1 MMTST
6 QTTARSFSALKR
18 STKALLSSLS
28 LSALALTGCATEGDI
43 NADAPRVLELHSQEL
58 VVGESLYLFGE
69 NLEAEARF
77 IHKLYFEGV
86 YINDRGQQDEV
97 SLSIQPIYDGEV
109 ERDGRTYQRLRLSRL
124 GPFRNPFSASGRPG
138 VFKGTIR
145 AVLEDERMGE
155 VLADLQPRSFELNV
169 GPSIQILE
177 FQPIEADCGEPAL
190 RALPG
195 IPYRLR
201 VQATGLSPNRY
212 EYQIGRVNGDPGVY
226 RYEHSFN
233 SPIAEDSIGEAY
245 ENEPLFFN
253 QIGDGERFYVT
264 NLKVIAYDDAAGL
277 SAETAWPISVHRP
290 LEVIYDGKRDLAERY
305 EPEPVSGCIPGTL
318 GTRVS
323 YSESKSE
330 YRQRTVSVTI
340 SQGWVRSQGQE
351 LNRRWSEGVSE
362 GQSQRQSLNSATSES
377 EELSESMGLNY
388 NQSNSNNVNFSE
400 SDGES
405 WSWSTTEGQSESEFR
420 DQMRDYYGSGSWET
434 TVSAE
439 TEASVPLLAKG
450 SYRGSVSAGVEVGG
464 RTGST
469 TGVSTETNTQRG
481 YSTSG
486 STNESRSFGSS
497 TSEGRS
503 QSINNSYALSRSR
516 SSSVSEDSALESSR
530 TWNLSE
536 GVSDSEVVS
545 ESEQVAYDST
555 ISNSS
560 QESVTQSFSAFIPR
574 GQMGIFY
581 RQTTRWVRRAEV
593 RSFNLCGVAQHVGEL
608 QFNEYTWAPD
618 LAVAPSCEDKPPA
631 PALPEAACYIPP
643 CGG

>member
-1 MMTST
+1 MLTKSVHCSRSL
-6 QTTARSFSALKR
+6 QSPRRAAR
-18 STKALLSSLS
+18 ALLS
-28 LSALALTGCATEGDI
+28 ALTLGFATLSGCASDEDL
-43 NADAPRVLELHSQEL
+43 NANSPKILEIHSNQL

-86 YINDRGQQDEV
+86 YITDQGEQEEV
-97 SLSIQPIYDGEV
+97 TLSVQPIYDGEV
-109 ERDGRTYQRLRLSRL
+109 ELNGKTYQRLRLSRL
-124 GPFRNPFSASGRPG
+124 GPFRNPFSRNGRPG

-145 AVLEDERMGE
+145 AVLEDDRMGD
-155 VLADLQPRSFELNV
+155 VMADLQPRTFELSV

-177 FQPIEADCGEPAL
+177 FQPINADCGEPAM

-195 IPYRLR
+195 VPYKLR
-201 VQATGLSPNRY
+201 VQATGLSPTRY
-212 EYQIGRVNGDPGVY
+212 EFQIGKVNGDPGVQ
-226 RYEHSFN
+226 RYEHRYD
-233 SPIAEDSIGEAY
+233 SPVSEDLIGGEF
-245 ENEPLFFN
+245 EPLFFN
-253 QIGDGERFYVT
+253 QVGDGERFYVT
-264 NLKVIAYDDAAGL
+264 NLKVIAHDENAGL

-330 YRQRTVSVTI
+330 FRQRTVSVTV

-362 GQSQRQSLNSATSES
+362 GQSQRQSLSSSSSES
-377 EELSESMGLNY
+377 EEVSESMGLSY
-388 NQSNSNNVNFSE
+388 NQSNANNVNFTE
-400 SDGES
+400 SNGEN
-405 WSWSTTEGQSESEFR
+405 WSWSMTEGQSESEFR
-420 DQMRDYYGSGSWET
+420 DEMRDYYGSGSWET

-464 RTGST
+464 RTGNT
-469 TGVSTETNTQRG
+469 TGVSTERSSQRG

-486 STNESRSFGSS
+486 SSNESRSFGSS

-503 QSINNSYALSRSR
+503 QSINNSYALSRSH
-516 SSSVSEDSALESSR
+516 SSSVSEDTALESAR

-545 ESEQVAYDST
+545 ESEQVAYDNT

-560 QESVTQSFSAFIPR
+560 QETVTQSFSAFIPR

-593 RSFNLCGVAQHVGEL
+593 RSFDLCGVAQHVGEL

-618 LAVAPSCEDKPPA
+618 LAVAPSCEEKPPA
-631 PALPEAACYIPP
+631 PSLPEAACYVPP

>member
-1 MMTST
+1 MLTQALQNTRMLTRPRRAVRALVTSL
-6 QTTARSFSALKR
+6 A
-18 STKALLSSLS
+18 
-28 LSALALTGCATEGDI
+28 LSAIGLSGCASDEDI
-43 NADAPRVLELHSQEL
+43 NANSPKILELHSNQL
-58 VVGESLYLFGE
+58 VIGESLYLFGE
-69 NLEAEARF
+69 HLDAEARF

-86 YINDRGQQDEV
+86 YITDQGQEEEV
-97 SLSIQPIYDGEV
+97 TLSVQPIYDGEV
-109 ERDGRTYQRLRLSRL
+109 ELNGKTYQRLRLSRL
-124 GPFRNPFSASGRPG
+124 GPFRNPFTRDGRPG

-155 VLADLQPRSFELNV
+155 VMADLQPRSFELNV

-177 FQPIEADCGEPAL
+177 FQPTSADCGEPAM

-201 VQATGLSPNRY
+201 VQATGLAPNRF
-212 EYQIGRVNGDPGVY
+212 EFQIGKVNGDPGVY
-226 RYEHSFN
+226 RYEHTYN
-233 SPIAEDSIGEAY
+233 SPVSEDTIGE
-245 ENEPLFFN
+245 EFEPLFFN
-253 QIGDGERFYVT
+253 QVDDGERFYVT

-277 SAETAWPISVHRP
+277 TAETAWPISVHRP
-290 LEVIYDGKRDLAERY
+290 LEVIYNGKRDLAERY

-318 GTRVS
+318 GTRVN

-330 YRQRTVSVTI
+330 YRQRTVSVTV

-362 GQSQRQSLNSATSES
+362 GQSQRQSLSSSTSES
-377 EELSESMGLNY
+377 EELSEAMGLSY
-388 NQSNSNNVNFSE
+388 NQSDSNNVNFTE
-400 SDGES
+400 SNGES
-405 WSWSTTEGQSESEFR
+405 WSWSMTEGLSESEFR
-420 DQMRDYYGSGSWET
+420 DSNRDYYGSGSWET

-464 RTGST
+464 RTGNT
-469 TGVSTETNTQRG
+469 TGLSTETNSQRG

-503 QSINNSYALSRSR
+503 QSINSSYALSRSR
-516 SSSVSEDSALESSR
+516 SSSVSEDTALESAR

-555 ISNSS
+555 VSSSS

-593 RSFNLCGVAQHVGEL
+593 RSFDLCGVAQHVGEL

-618 LAVAPSCEDKPPA
+618 LAVAPSCEEKPPA
-631 PALPEAACYIPP
+631 PSLPEAACYIPP

>member
-1 MMTST
+1 MLMNMNHCN
-6 QTTARSFSALKR
+6 RSFNPTQRVR
-18 STKALLSSLS
+18 SLLGAFA
-28 LSALALTGCATEGDI
+28 LSALAFTGCASEADI
-43 NADAPRVLELHSQEL
+43 NANAPKILEIHSNQL

-69 NLEAEARF
+69 NLQADARF

-86 YINDRGQQDEV
+86 YVSDQGQQSEV

-109 ERDGRTYQRLRLSRL
+109 ELNGKIYQRLRLSRL
-124 GPFRNPFSASGRPG
+124 GPFRNPFSATGRPG

-155 VLADLQPRSFELNV
+155 VMADLQPRSFELNV

-177 FQPIEADCGEPAL
+177 FQPTYADCGEPAI

-212 EYQIGRVNGDPGVY
+212 EFQIGKVNGDQGVY
-226 RYEHSFN
+226 RYEHTYA
-233 SPIAEDSIGEAY
+233 SPVSEDIIGGEG
-245 ENEPLFFN
+245 EPLFFN
-253 QIGDGERFYVT
+253 QVGDGERFYVT
-264 NLKVIAYDDAAGL
+264 SLKVIAHDDAAGL

-290 LEVIYDGKRDLAERY
+290 LEVVYDGKRDLAERY

-351 LNRRWSEGVSE
+351 LNRRWSDGVSE
-362 GQSQRQSLNSATSES
+362 GQSQRQSLSSSESES
-377 EELSESMGLNY
+377 EELSESMGLSY
-388 NQSNSNNVNFSE
+388 NQSDANNVNFTE
-400 SDGES
+400 SNGES
-405 WSWSTTEGQSESEFR
+405 WSWSVTQGQSDSEFR
-420 DQMRDYYGSGSWET
+420 DEMRDYYGSGSWET

-450 SYRGSVSAGVEVGG
+450 SYRGSVSVGVEAGG
-464 RTGST
+464 RVGNT
-469 TGVSTETNTQRG
+469 TGVSTETSNQQG
-481 YSTSG
+481 YTTAG

-516 SSSVSEDSALESSR
+516 SSSVSEDNALESSH

-536 GVSDSEVVS
+536 GVSDSEVIS
-545 ESEQVAYDST
+545 ESEQVAYDNT
-555 ISNSS
+555 ISNSN
-560 QESVTQSFSAFIPR
+560 QETVTQSFGAFIPR

-593 RSFNLCGVAQHVGEL
+593 RSFDLCGVAQHVGEL

-631 PALPEAACYIPP
+631 PSLPEAACYIPP